1 MNKRW
6 RIEFYNLGGSVEE
19 IRKKSDERMFN
30 LNIDFAQIIGLTDED
45 LQEDDFDNDELLITN
60 IYDEY
65 ETV

>member
-1 MNKRW
+1 
-6 RIEFYNLGGSVEE
+6 
-19 IRKKSDERMFN
+19 MFN